1 MQQQLQLGQQPT
13 LPQGFPA
20 TQLTPSLLIPN
31 CPTPAMRGPNQR
43 DARTGVG
50 VSKQEPTP
58 AMMQDYTA
66 ATPRIFPHTCCLCRK
81 ECSNLK
87 DWVSHQNTALHLE
100 NCQLLRTR
108 YPGWDGWT
116 LDFLSSPGEGTQ
128 PAPSTLGKNV
138 QNRHQKSSRET
149 ASRSLSP
156 HRQRGSEDRKRG
168 SEDRKERQDR
178 REKRFSPYRSRS
190 PHSYDASESRRE
202 RERSR
207 SWSPETSRHSFRSRS
222 RSYDRTT
229 SSYRRSRSGSYEKRR
244 QRREREAAA
253 KRSQESKKMA
263 QKRSSPRRSR
273 ERRWSPDRSEP
284 RRRRSRSA
292 DRLAKRLLEK
302 AAPPVMSRTKQA
314 ELEAVVKSLAP
325 VLLAE
330 LANLKSSTAASSSS
344 SSKTEK
350 KSSFSKSTNATLSRQ
365 KGGTSS
371 SAKATVSRATS
382 SFHVSVS
389 GVNRSLTYDDIFKAM
404 GTFGKVKSVILYRST
419 KQARVEFEK
428 EEDAKKLQSL
438 EICQVNGWPV
448 VVDGPMGTASKNPV
462 STKEQKAAPQK
473 TSAKSD
479 ITKGK
484 KQPEPKNTTAG
495 KLVTK
500 AKVLVSK
507 AKGVTVN
514 QATKTV
520 KKATATGNSAG
531 KSVAVKSSASGK
543 KPQADQA
550 KKPVTKTKPAGDNAK
565 SAEAPKQASKI
576 TKQSKTTS
584 STTKPQPTIKADQV
598 SVKASSEV
606 QPSTESKSESSAEA
620 QETINHAVEQQ
631 NQSTN
636 KTEAQED
643 SVQMETETSSVNV
656 KNEPSPRETGTSAD
670 KENSP
675 AGSTASSARCPGTTA
690 ADLVQMDEN
699 VFKELTAAIQM
710 HRLAKGVSSESK
722 GEESTTDS
730 RTTCKDGKQ
739 ENTQPSKDKKEGK
752 VSLERFDELDF
763 SSGDFVTVDEV
774 NEDMDVPGVE
784 GHPSSSKLTPRDK
797 KGMQSS
803 AARKS
808 STGSASSSPKSAK
821 GSQSL
826 RSTPVSANKKKSLS
840 EPKKSEAKGHK
851 TCSTGQ
857 KAQSNKSEPS
867 SSGQGSHSSET
878 SIKLSVKD
886 QQEKKEIEQ
895 AKSDHKAPV
904 ESSAANSVEAELN
917 SDSSAKMDVPT
928 EGQSLQETDLKDETV
943 EETKS
948 KENEKKSDTDGKSTG
963 EERGDEN
970 KQLLDSLSRKSDEQQ
985 NKDDAQDET
994 TVTQTPEVEQDQILH
1009 QGGVQVVEST
1019 DNNKAQSDECDEMEV
1034 SGKLQ
1039 DGTKDQAAAA
1049 DDGDEGPSKM
1059 EKDNS
1064 SEKQDMSVKK
1074 DEARTKEI
1082 KKGGKSLGDCLV
1094 VVYDVLDATKD
1105 DLVPKTSAAEG
1116 SGRRRSARGNKKQT
1130 PAPVEE
1136 PKSGNEEETLTAL
1149 DSVEDESR
1157 SDKPVVT
1164 RSTRG
1169 RRENATK
1176 KVEENT
1182 KKREDKTPTRRQRTP
1197 ARDSKEKDGEKTP
1210 KADVLSDTVETD
1222 TSKETD
1228 GVQDDQPITQEP
1240 RRGRPKKDNKTSKKQ
1255 TEPKGESVR
1264 QSVDSLK
1271 DECQERE
1278 SETTDEMA
1286 ADVNNVNTLDQTPQA
1301 AFGKASPKTNDET
1314 AAATIDDLMNQG
1326 ELSPEELKKRQAAE
1340 KTENEQEEGRSME
1353 RETGE
1358 QRSQSGADGGGSGE
1372 MVRDEEQNREDVETV
1387 KEAASESEI
1396 LNEIGA
1402 KAESEAATQEGMITE
1417 EGPQELVAEK
1427 EEDQKEEQG
1436 ALEAQS
1442 QVQESQPESLSE
1454 LDEGGQ
1460 NQSKKTDEE
1469 DAMQASSSSKR
1480 KHNDN
1485 TDVDERKPEPSGP
1498 EAKRSRSQSPSVA
1511 GDLQLPPF
1519 NPQNPLG
1526 EEFVVPKSGFFCNL
1540 CSVFYLNEST
1550 AKKVHCGTRK
1560 HYDNLLKHY
1569 KKLQQET
1576 GGAAQSVQDSL

>member
-1 MQQQLQLGQQPT
+1 MQRDPRRQPSLLGSGPSFGSPSVNRGPLGGPIPSLLSLPMNFRPEKKETAAEEDAGRRLDCHTGRAREEAVPNFASQNSQFTNVQRNTYPSSNRGRPSFLTAPPTQEKRPFTVDSGSSSPDWASAGESSNMYSSASSGFRSSAIPATGGLRDYETSLSDKTGPPAEAFNPKYTSESATNILLHFGLQREDLEHLTAYPEDQLTPENLPFILRQIRLEKAERTQTAAQGPVLDPGEIASQVLKTSKVIDYGHTSQSELSSFEPLDEDTDLRQLEPEAPKSVPLKKPAPAPQALSKANLIRGVHPGRPGLVLIGSNTASGLGQQPT

-87 DWVSHQNTALHLE
+87 VSIRLQIFLLH
-100 NCQLLRTR
+100 
-108 YPGWDGWT
+108 W
-116 LDFLSSPGEGTQ
+116 
-128 PAPSTLGKNV
+128 
-138 QNRHQKSSRET
+138 
-149 ASRSLSP
+149 
-156 HRQRGSEDRKRG
+156 
-168 SEDRKERQDR
+168 
-178 REKRFSPYRSRS
+178 
-190 PHSYDASESRRE
+190 
-202 RERSR
+202 
-207 SWSPETSRHSFRSRS
+207 
-222 RSYDRTT
+222 
-229 SSYRRSRSGSYEKRR
+229 
-244 QRREREAAA
+244 
-253 KRSQESKKMA
+253 
-263 QKRSSPRRSR
+263 
-273 ERRWSPDRSEP
+273 
-284 RRRRSRSA
+284 
-292 DRLAKRLLEK
+292 
-302 AAPPVMSRTKQA
+302 
-314 ELEAVVKSLAP
+314 
-325 VLLAE
+325 
-330 LANLKSSTAASSSS
+330 
-344 SSKTEK
+344 
-350 KSSFSKSTNATLSRQ
+350 
-365 KGGTSS
+365 
-371 SAKATVSRATS
+371 
-382 SFHVSVS
+382 
-389 GVNRSLTYDDIFKAM
+389 
-404 GTFGKVKSVILYRST
+404 
-419 KQARVEFEK
+419 
-428 EEDAKKLQSL
+428 
-438 EICQVNGWPV
+438 
-448 VVDGPMGTASKNPV
+448 
-462 STKEQKAAPQK
+462 
-473 TSAKSD
+473 
-479 ITKGK
+479 
-484 KQPEPKNTTAG
+484 
-495 KLVTK
+495 
-500 AKVLVSK
+500 
-507 AKGVTVN
+507 
-514 QATKTV
+514 
-520 KKATATGNSAG
+520 
-531 KSVAVKSSASGK
+531 
-543 KPQADQA
+543 
-550 KKPVTKTKPAGDNAK
+550 
-565 SAEAPKQASKI
+565 
-576 TKQSKTTS
+576 
-584 STTKPQPTIKADQV
+584 
-598 SVKASSEV
+598 
-606 QPSTESKSESSAEA
+606 
-620 QETINHAVEQQ
+620 
-631 NQSTN
+631 
-636 KTEAQED
+636 
-643 SVQMETETSSVNV
+643 
-656 KNEPSPRETGTSAD
+656 
-670 KENSP
+670 
-675 AGSTASSARCPGTTA
+675 
-690 ADLVQMDEN
+690 
-699 VFKELTAAIQM
+699 
-710 HRLAKGVSSESK
+710 
-722 GEESTTDS
+722 
-730 RTTCKDGKQ
+730 
-739 ENTQPSKDKKEGK
+739 K

-826 RSTPVSANKKKSLS
+826 RSTPVSANKKKSSS

-948 KENEKKSDTDGKSTG
+948 KENEKKSDTDGKSTD

-970 KQLLDSLSRKSDEQQ
+970 KQLLHSLSRKSDEQQ
-985 NKDDAQDET
+985 NKEDAQDET

-1049 DDGDEGPSKM
+1049 DDGDEGPSRM

-1064 SEKQDMSVKK
+1064 SEKQEMSVKK
-1074 DEARTKEI
+1074 DEARTKEM

-1105 DLVPKTSAAEG
+1105 DLIPKTSAAEG

-1149 DSVEDESR
+1149 DSVEEESR

-1210 KADVLSDTVETD
+1210 KTDVLSDTVETD

-1240 RRGRPKKDNKTSKKQ
+1240 RRGRPKKDNKSKKQ
-1255 TEPKGESVR
+1255 IEPKGESVR

-1286 ADVNNVNTLDQTPQA
+1286 ADVNNVNSLDQTPQA

-1314 AAATIDDLMNQG
+1314 AAAAIDDLMNQG

-1340 KTENEQEEGRSME
+1340 KTENEQEDGRSME

-1358 QRSQSGADGGGSGE
+1358 QRSQSGGDGGGSGE
-1372 MVRDEEQNREDVETV
+1372 MVRDEEQNREDVETA

-1436 ALEAQS
+1436 ALEAQP
-1442 QVQESQPESLSE
+1442 QIQESQPEVWLTNSFRFSFSQKK
-1454 LDEGGQ
+1454 GQ
-1460 NQSKKTDEE
+1460 MF
-1469 DAMQASSSSKR
+1469 ALISSCCVSFFFFFFFR
-1480 KHNDN
+1480 
-1485 TDVDERKPEPSGP
+1485 VC
-1498 EAKRSRSQSPSVA
+1498 
-1511 GDLQLPPF
+1511 
-1519 NPQNPLG
+1519 QN
-1526 EEFVVPKSGFFCNL
+1526 
-1540 CSVFYLNEST
+1540 
-1550 AKKVHCGTRK
+1550 
-1560 HYDNLLKHY
+1560 
-1569 KKLQQET
+1569 
-1576 GGAAQSVQDSL
+1576 